1 MYLYSSHST
10 PISEKTESEDWN
22 QTVTPTVVPEE
33 PFISIT
39 VAFTE
44 TAHTME
50 KINTSPAI
58 SQDERN
64 VSVDVLGQNTQ
75 LPTTTAEV
83 NTINNNLDSEGPEH
97 SKELRGVT
105 EDYTTIITNL
115 DNTGSGMGETTLTTT
130 SDPDIAD
137 YFEKDKEDSL
147 MNSIGKYQELK
158 KNLLHKIFH

>member
-22 QTVTPTVVPEE
+22 QTITPTVGPVELS
-33 PFISIT
+33 ISIT

-44 TAHTME
+44 TSHTME

-58 SQDERN
+58 SQDEHN
-64 VSVDVLGQNTQ
+64 VSVDVLGQNIQ

-83 NTINNNLDSEGPEH
+83 NTINDDLDSEGPEH

-105 EDYTTIITNL
+105 ENYTTIITNL

-130 SDPDIAD
+130 SEPDIVD
-137 YFEKDKEDSL
+137 YIEKDKEDYF
-147 MNSIGKYQELK
+147 MNSICK
-158 KNLLHKIFH
+158 